1 MENVLRH
8 YLLRFK
14 GQPKRTQHYWTIS
27 WLPSGIVLNN
37 CGKAIGLVPTPMQ
50 VYLSKSYIL
59 HPLFNTTQKTAKQAR
74 KKKPFSSNLSWSIF
88 ELYHGFRA
96 GGGGQG
102 WPRGARA
109 YPIFGSM
116 TASVKN
122 ERTIEV
128 CVCCSWWCHR
138 TFAPSKVHLT
148 LFVFLKSDCKQNA
161 RSLLTPVSDPAF
173 QALSHVAFVLLSMVT
188 FSTIFL
194 LGQNSSTA
202 IQNL

>member
-1 MENVLRH
+1 MRH

-59 HPLFNTTQKTAKQAR
+59 HPLFNTTRKTAKQAR

-96 GGGGQG
+96 GGGRKG
-102 WPRGARA
+102 WPRGAIR
-109 YPIFGSM
+109 I
-116 TASVKN
+116 N
-122 ERTIEV
+122 ESKCEKTIEV
-128 CVCCSWWCHR
+128 CVCCSMVVSEDLRAKQFTPDTVC
-138 TFAPSKVHLT
+138 
-148 LFVFLKSDCKQNA
+148 FLEK
-161 RSLLTPVSDPAF
+161 
-173 QALSHVAFVLLSMVT
+173 
-188 FSTIFL
+188 
-194 LGQNSSTA
+194 
-202 IQNL
+202 